1 MRDDPAFV
9 WDATG
14 RRPAP
19 SRERR
24 PPERPE
30 PAAPDEP
37 ADRAAIRPEHA
48 ETDAVL
54 VPIDEWARILSQ
66 LGNLHQA
73 GRELAEARERA
84 AKAETESVFLR
95 ERLREMRGRMEDLEA
110 EAARPDPE
118 PEPTPAFGE
127 WFLRRLLDRRERRRG
142 RPDQP
147 NST

>member
-1 MRDDPAFV
+1 M

-24 PPERPE
+24 PPERPAPAE
-30 PAAPDEP
+30 PAEPD
-37 ADRAAIRPEHA
+37 DRPDFRPEHA

-66 LGNLHQA
+66 LGNLHEA

-95 ERLREMRGRMEDLEA
+95 ERRLREMRGRMEDLEA

-127 WFLRRLLDRRERRRG
+127 WFLRRLLDRRERRGGGRG